1 MSKLNQLLNIEVG
14 TFKRQGNQLILELNH
29 NQFRYDQLSELNEL
43 KQTDSKFLQLV
54 NVVEQGQKVVL
65 TYTLPDKVRSLK
77 ELPQENKAIRAAIA
91 KEIMAQKV
99 VADSQYHIALN
110 PANLWYYPMQ
120 HVWYAYRA
128 NELMPYDDKHS
139 NLAKYK
145 ALILFCLTGTPYER
159 LLSNPQEALTKHPD
173 DYLQQV
179 AKAASLNEL
188 TEVVNGIED
197 FVSYHEWQEVET
209 AQQKTKQRLW
219 LSVAGVAI
227 VAVLAVGLVHKSDER
242 KYQSLA
248 NQNQAQ
254 VTRLKYNNQ
263 IQTALN
269 NHQWSKAKKA
279 MQKAGYS
286 KNSQVQTF
294 LKHKQY
300 QQALNVDPSQ
310 LNKVVNA
317 AYANKDSGNKDS
329 GQVAKWELPTKATS
343 KQKDQLAL
351 EKAIV
356 NYDTNTLNNQLS
368 FTTNGDVLLR
378 MGQAFLAHNDT
389 QDAQTVQTKLAGV
402 NSPKAKYLK
411 ALLSLNSAKN
421 GVNDAQKKLD
431 DANKIDGS
439 KDKDKDKKV
448 DSAKSDLKNAQSDQ
462 SAAQKQVDQA
472 KHKVG
477 D

>member
-1 MSKLNQLLNIEVG
+1 MSKANQLLNIEVG
-14 TFKRQGNQLILELNH
+14 TFKRQGNKLILELNH
-29 NQFRYDQLSELNEL
+29 NQFRYDQLRELNEL
-43 KQTDSKFLQLV
+43 KQADPKFLQLV
-54 NVVEQGQKVVL
+54 NVVEQDQKVVL
-65 TYTLPDKVRSLK
+65 TYTLPDKVKPLK
-77 ELPQENKAIRAAIA
+77 ELPHENKAIRSAIA
-91 KEIMAQKV
+91 KEIMSQDV
-99 VADSQYHIALN
+99 VTDSQYHIALN

-159 LLSNPQEALTKHPD
+159 LVSNPQEALAKHPD
-173 DYLQQV
+173 EYLQQV
-179 AKAASLNEL
+179 AKAASLAEL
-188 TEVVNGIED
+188 KEVVNGIED
-197 FVSYHEWQEVET
+197 FVSYHEWQVVEQN
-209 AQQKTKQRLW
+209 QQKNKQRFW
-219 LSVAGVAI
+219 LSVAGIAI
-227 VAVLAVGLVHKSDER
+227 VAVVAIGLVHKSDER

-248 NQNQAQ
+248 SRNQAQ
-254 VTRLKYNNQ
+254 VTQLKYSGQ
-263 IQTALN
+263 IQTALTD
-269 NHQWSKAKKA
+269 QKWSEAQKA

-286 KNSQVQTF
+286 SSKQAQTF

-300 QQALNVDPSQ
+300 QQALKVDPSQ

-317 AYANKDSGNKDS
+317 AYANKDSG
-329 GQVAKWELPTKATS
+329 QVADWQLPTKATS
-343 KQKDQLAL
+343 KQKDQLKL

-356 NYDTNTLNNQLS
+356 DYDTNTLNNQLS
-368 FTTNGDVLLR
+368 FTTNADVLLR

-421 GVNDAQKKLD
+421 EVSDAQKKLD
-431 DANKIDGS
+431 DANKIDGD

-462 SAAQKQVDQA
+462 SAAQRKVDQA

>member
-1 MSKLNQLLNIEVG
+1 MSKSNQLLNIEVG
-14 TFKRQGNQLILELNH
+14 TFKRQGNKLILELNH

-43 KQTDSKFLQLV
+43 KEADANFLQLV
-54 NVVEQGQKVVL
+54 NVVEQDQKVVL

-77 ELPQENKAIRAAIA
+77 ELPHENKAIRSAIA
-91 KEIMAQKV
+91 KEIMAQNV
-99 VADSQYHIALN
+99 VNDSQYHVALN

-159 LLSNPQEALTKHPD
+159 LLSNPQEAMAKYPD

-179 AKAASLNEL
+179 AKATSLNEL
-188 TEVVNGIED
+188 REVVNGIED
-197 FVSYHEWQEVET
+197 FVSYHEWQAVET

-219 LSVAGVAI
+219 LSMAGVAI

-242 KYQSLA
+242 QYQSLA

-254 VTRLKYNNQ
+254 VTRLKYSGQ

-269 NHQWSKAKKA
+269 DHQWSEAQKD
-279 MQKAGYS
+279 MQRAGYPLT
-286 KNSQVQTF
+286 KQVSVF
-294 LKHKQY
+294 LKHRQY

-310 LNKVVNA
+310 LNKVVNV
-317 AYANKDSGNKDS
+317 AYANQDSN
-329 GQVAKWELPTKATS
+329 QVADWQLPTKATS
-343 KQKDQLAL
+343 KQKDQLKL

-368 FTTNGDVLLR
+368 FTTNADVLLR

-402 NSPKAKYLK
+402 NTAKAKYLK
-411 ALLSLNSAKN
+411 ALLRLNSAK
-421 GVNDAQKKLD
+421 GDV
-431 DANKIDGS
+431 
-439 KDKDKDKKV
+439 
-448 DSAKSDLKNAQSDQ
+448 
-462 SAAQKQVDQA
+462 SAAQKALDEANKINGKKNKTKAKKVAAAKADLKSAQADQKAAQRQADQTKA
-472 KHKVG
+472 KAG

>member
-1 MSKLNQLLNIEVG
+1 MSKPNQLLNIEVG
-14 TFKRQGNQLILELNH
+14 TFKRQGNKLILELNH
-29 NQFRYDQLSELNEL
+29 SQFRYDQLSELNEL
-43 KQTDSKFLQLV
+43 KRTDSNFLQLV
-54 NVVEQGQKVVL
+54 NLVEQDQKVVL

-91 KEIMAQKV
+91 KEIMAQHV
-99 VADSQYHIALN
+99 VNDSQYHVALN
-110 PANLWYYPMQ
+110 PANLWYYPMK

-159 LLSNPQEALTKHPD
+159 LLSNPKEALAKHPD
-173 DYLQQV
+173 EYLQQV
-179 AKAASLNEL
+179 AKAASLAEL
-188 TEVVNGIED
+188 KEVVNGIED
-197 FVSYHEWQEVET
+197 FVSYHEWQVVEQN
-209 AQQKTKQRLW
+209 QQKNKQRFW
-219 LSVAGVAI
+219 LSVAGVVL
-227 VAVLAVGLVHKSDER
+227 VAVVAVGLVHKSGER

-254 VTRLKYNNQ
+254 VTQLKYSGQ
-263 IQTALN
+263 IQTALTDQN
-269 NHQWSKAKKA
+269 WSKAAKVMKR
-279 MQKAGYS
+279 AGYS
-286 KNSQVQTF
+286 STKQARTF
-294 LKHKQY
+294 LQHKQY
-300 QQALNVDPSQ
+300 QQALNAEPSQ
-310 LNKVVNA
+310 LNQVVNT
-317 AYANKDSGNKDS
+317 AYANHDSS
-329 GQVAKWELPTKATS
+329 QVANWQLPTKATS
-343 KQKDQLAL
+343 KQKDQLKL

-368 FTTNGDVLLR
+368 FTTNADVLLR

-411 ALLSLNSAKN
+411 ALLSLNSAKKE
-421 GVNDAQKKLD
+421 VSDAQKKLD

-439 KDKDKDKKV
+439 KDTDKDKKV

-462 SAAQKQVDQA
+462 RAAQKKVAQA
-472 KHKVG
+472 KQKVG

>member
-1 MSKLNQLLNIEVG
+1 MSKPNQLLNIEVG

-43 KQTDSKFLQLV
+43 KEADANFLQLV

-77 ELPQENKAIRAAIA
+77 ELPHENKAIRSAIA
-91 KEIMAQKV
+91 KEIMAQNV
-99 VADSQYHIALN
+99 VNDSQYHVALN

-159 LLSNPQEALTKHPD
+159 LLSNPQEALAKHPD

-179 AKAASLNEL
+179 AKATSLNEL
-188 TEVVNGIED
+188 REVVNGIED
-197 FVSYHEWQEVET
+197 FVSYHEWQAVET

-242 KYQSLA
+242 QYQSLA

-254 VTRLKYNNQ
+254 VTRLKYSGQ

-269 NHQWSKAKKA
+269 DQKWSEA
-279 MQKAGYS
+279 QKDMKRAGYPLT
-286 KNSQVQTF
+286 KQVSVF
-294 LKHKQY
+294 LKHRQY

-317 AYANKDSGNKDS
+317 AYANKDSGQIANW
-329 GQVAKWELPTKATS
+329 QLPTKATS
-343 KQKDQLAL
+343 TQKDQLKL

-368 FTTNGDVLLR
+368 FTTNADVLLR
-378 MGQAFLAHNDT
+378 MGQAYLDHNDT
-389 QDAQTVQTKLAGV
+389 QDAQTAQTKLAGV
-402 NSPKAKYLK
+402 NTAKAKYLK
-411 ALLSLNSAKN
+411 ALLRLNSAK
-421 GVNDAQKKLD
+421 GDV
-431 DANKIDGS
+431 
-439 KDKDKDKKV
+439 
-448 DSAKSDLKNAQSDQ
+448 
-462 SAAQKQVDQA
+462 SAAQKALDEANKINGKKNKAKAKKVAADKADLKSAQADQKAAQRQADQTKA
-472 KHKVG
+472 KAG

>member
-1 MSKLNQLLNIEVG
+1 MSKANQLLNIEVG
-14 TFKRQGNQLILELNH
+14 TFKRQGNKLILELNH

-43 KQTDSKFLQLV
+43 KQADPNFLQLV
-54 NVVEQGQKVVL
+54 NVVEQDQKVVL

-77 ELPQENKAIRAAIA
+77 ELPHENKAIRSAIA
-91 KEIMAQKV
+91 KEIMSQDV
-99 VADSQYHIALN
+99 VTDSQYHIALN

-159 LLSNPQEALTKHPD
+159 LLSNPKEALAKHPD
-173 DYLQQV
+173 EYLQQV
-179 AKAASLNEL
+179 AKATSLAEL
-188 TEVVNGIED
+188 KEVVNSVED
-197 FVSYHEWQEVET
+197 FVSYHEWQVVEHDR
-209 AQQKTKQRLW
+209 QKNKQRLW
-219 LSVAGVAI
+219 LSVAGIAI
-227 VAVLAVGLVHKSDER
+227 VAVVAIGLVHKNDER

-254 VTRLKYNNQ
+254 VTRLRYSGK

-269 NHQWSKAKKA
+269 DKKWSEAQEA
-279 MQKAGYS
+279 MKKAGYS
-286 KNSQVQTF
+286 SSKQAQTF

-300 QQALNVDPSQ
+300 QQALNNDPNQ
-310 LNKVVNA
+310 LSKVVNM
-317 AYANKDSGNKDS
+317 AYANKDSE
-329 GQVAKWELPTKATS
+329 QVVKWELPSSATS
-343 KQKDQLAL
+343 KQKDQLSL

-368 FTTNGDVLLR
+368 FTTNADVLLR

-411 ALLSLNSAKN
+411 ALLSLNSTKN
-421 GVNDAQKKLD
+421 EVSDAQKKLD

-472 KHKVG
+472 KQKVG

>member
-1 MSKLNQLLNIEVG
+1 
-14 TFKRQGNQLILELNH
+14 
-29 NQFRYDQLSELNEL
+29 
-43 KQTDSKFLQLV
+43 
-54 NVVEQGQKVVL
+54 
-65 TYTLPDKVRSLK
+65 
-77 ELPQENKAIRAAIA
+77 
-91 KEIMAQKV
+91 
-99 VADSQYHIALN
+99 
-110 PANLWYYPMQ
+110 MQ

-159 LLSNPQEALTKHPD
+159 LLSNPQEALAKHPD

-179 AKAASLNEL
+179 AKATSLNEL

-197 FVSYHEWQEVET
+197 FVSYHEWQAVET

-254 VTRLKYNNQ
+254 VTRLRYSGE

-269 NHQWSKAKKA
+269 DQKWSEAQKSMK
-279 MQKAGYS
+279 KAGYS
-286 KNSQVQTF
+286 SSKQAQTF
-294 LKHKQY
+294 LRHKQY
-300 QQALNVDPSQ
+300 QQALNNDPNQ
-310 LNKVVNA
+310 LSKVVNA
-317 AYANKDSGNKDS
+317 AYANKDSS
-329 GQVAKWELPTKATS
+329 QVANWQLPTKATS
-343 KQKDQLAL
+343 KQKDQLSL

-368 FTTNGDVLLR
+368 FTTNADVLLR

-411 ALLSLNSAKN
+411 ALLSLNSTKN
-421 GVNDAQKKLD
+421 EVSDAQKKLD

-472 KHKVG
+472 KQKVG

>member
-1 MSKLNQLLNIEVG
+1 MSKANQLLNIEVG
-14 TFKRQGNQLILELNH
+14 TFKRQGNKLILELNH

-43 KQTDSKFLQLV
+43 KQADPNFLQLV
-54 NVVEQGQKVVL
+54 NVVEQDQKVVL
-65 TYTLPDKVRSLK
+65 TYTLPDKVKSLK
-77 ELPQENKAIRAAIA
+77 ELPHENKAIRSAIA
-91 KEIMAQKV
+91 KEIMSQDV
-99 VADSQYHIALN
+99 VTDSQYHIALN
-110 PANLWYYPMQ
+110 PANLWYYPMR

-159 LLSNPQEALTKHPD
+159 LLSNPKEALAKHPD
-173 DYLQQV
+173 EYLQQV
-179 AKAASLNEL
+179 AKATSLAEL
-188 TEVVNGIED
+188 KEVVNGIED
-197 FVSYHEWQEVET
+197 FVSYHEWQAVEQN
-209 AQQKTKQRLW
+209 QQKNKQRFW
-219 LSVAGVAI
+219 LSVAGIAI
-227 VAVLAVGLVHKSDER
+227 VAVVAVGLVHKNDER

-254 VTRLKYNNQ
+254 VTRLKYSGQ

-269 NHQWSKAKKA
+269 DQKWSEAQKA

-286 KNSQVQTF
+286 SSKQAQTF

-300 QQALNVDPSQ
+300 QQALKVDPSQ

-317 AYANKDSGNKDS
+317 AYANQDSS
-329 GQVAKWELPTKATS
+329 QVADWQLPTKATS
-343 KQKDQLAL
+343 KQKDQLKL

-368 FTTNGDVLLR
+368 FTTNADVLLR

-411 ALLSLNSAKN
+411 ALLSLNSTKN
-421 GVNDAQKKLD
+421 EVSDAQKKLD

-472 KHKVG
+472 KQKVG

>member
-1 MSKLNQLLNIEVG
+1 MSKANQLLNIEVG
-14 TFKRQGNQLILELNH
+14 TFKRQGNKLILELNH

-43 KQTDSKFLQLV
+43 KQADPNFLQLV
-54 NVVEQGQKVVL
+54 NLVEQGQKVVL
-65 TYTLPDKVRSLK
+65 TYTLPDKVKSLK
-77 ELPQENKAIRAAIA
+77 ELPHENKAIRSAIA
-91 KEIMAQKV
+91 KEIMRQDV
-99 VADSQYHIALN
+99 VTDSQYHIALN

-159 LLSNPQEALTKHPD
+159 LLSNPKEALAKHPD
-173 DYLQQV
+173 EYLQQV
-179 AKAASLNEL
+179 AKAASLAEL
-188 TEVVNGIED
+188 KEVVNGVED
-197 FVSYHEWQEVET
+197 FVSYHEWQVVEHDR
-209 AQQKTKQRLW
+209 QKNKQHFW
-219 LSVAGVAI
+219 LSVAGIAI
-227 VAVLAVGLVHKSDER
+227 VAVVAIGLVHKNDER

-254 VTRLKYNNQ
+254 VTRLRYSGK

-269 NHQWSKAKKA
+269 DQKWSEAQKA

-286 KNSQVQTF
+286 SSKQAQTF

-300 QQALNVDPSQ
+300 QQALKVDPSQ

-317 AYANKDSGNKDS
+317 AYANQDSS
-329 GQVAKWELPTKATS
+329 QVADWQLPTKATS
-343 KQKDQLAL
+343 KQKDQLKL

-368 FTTNGDVLLR
+368 FTTNADVLLR

-421 GVNDAQKKLD
+421 EVSDAQKKLD

-472 KHKVG
+472 KQKVG

>member
-1 MSKLNQLLNIEVG
+1 MSKPNQLLNIEVG

-43 KQTDSKFLQLV
+43 KQTDANFLQLV

-65 TYTLPDKVRSLK
+65 TYTLLDKVRSLK
-77 ELPQENKAIRAAIA
+77 ELPQENKAIRSAIA

-99 VADSQYHIALN
+99 VNDSQYHIALN

-145 ALILFCLTGTPYER
+145 ALSLFCLTGTPYER
-159 LLSNPQEALTKHPD
+159 LLSKHPD

-179 AKAASLNEL
+179 AKATSLNEL

-242 KYQSLA
+242 KYQCLA

-254 VTRLKYNNQ
+254 VTRLKYSGQ

-269 NHQWSKAKKA
+269 DQKWSEA
-279 MQKAGYS
+279 QKDMKRAGYPS
-286 KNSQVQTF
+286 TKQVSVF
-294 LKHKQY
+294 LKHGQY
-300 QQALNVDPSQ
+300 QQALKVDPSQ
-310 LNKVVNA
+310 LNKVVNT
-317 AYANKDSGNKDS
+317 AYANKDS
-329 GQVAKWELPTKATS
+329 GQVAKWKLPTKATS

-368 FTTNGDVLLR
+368 FTTNADVLLR

-421 GVNDAQKKLD
+421 EVSDAQKKLD

>member
-1 MSKLNQLLNIEVG
+1 MSKSNQLLNIEVG
-14 TFKRQGNQLILELNH
+14 TFKRQGNKLILELNH

-43 KQTDSKFLQLV
+43 KQADSNFLQLV
-54 NVVEQGQKVVL
+54 NVVEQDQKVVL

-77 ELPQENKAIRAAIA
+77 DLPHENKAIRSAIA
-91 KEIMAQKV
+91 KEIMTQKV
-99 VADSQYHIALN
+99 VNDSQYHVALN

-159 LLSNPQEALTKHPD
+159 LLSNPKEALAKHSD

-179 AKAASLNEL
+179 AKATSLNEL

-254 VTRLKYNNQ
+254 VTRLKYSGQ

-269 NHQWSKAKKA
+269 DRKWSEAQKD
-279 MQKAGYS
+279 MQRAGYPAT
-286 KNSQVQTF
+286 KQVNVF
-294 LKHKQY
+294 LKHGQY
-300 QQALNVDPSQ
+300 QQALKVDPSQ
-310 LNKVVNA
+310 LNKVVNT
-317 AYANKDSGNKDS
+317 AYANKDS

-368 FTTNGDVLLR
+368 FTTNADVLLR
-378 MGQAFLAHNDT
+378 MGQAYLDHNDT
-389 QDAQTVQTKLAGV
+389 QDAQTAQTKLAGV
-402 NSPKAKYLK
+402 NTAKAKYLK
-411 ALLSLNSAKN
+411 ALLRLNSAK
-421 GVNDAQKKLD
+421 GDV
-431 DANKIDGS
+431 
-439 KDKDKDKKV
+439 
-448 DSAKSDLKNAQSDQ
+448 
-462 SAAQKQVDQA
+462 SAAQKALDEANKINGKKNKAKAKKVAAAKADLKSAQADQKGAQRQADQTKA
-472 KHKVG
+472 KAG

>member
-1 MSKLNQLLNIEVG
+1 M
-14 TFKRQGNQLILELNH
+14 
-29 NQFRYDQLSELNEL
+29 SELNEL
-43 KQTDSKFLQLV
+43 KEADANFLQLV

-77 ELPQENKAIRAAIA
+77 ELPHENKAIRSAIA
-91 KEIMAQKV
+91 KEIMAQNV
-99 VADSQYHIALN
+99 VNDSQYHVALN

-159 LLSNPQEALTKHPD
+159 LLSNPQEALAKHPD

-179 AKAASLNEL
+179 AKATSLNEL
-188 TEVVNGIED
+188 REVVNGIED
-197 FVSYHEWQEVET
+197 FVSYHEWQAVET

-242 KYQSLA
+242 QYQSLA

-254 VTRLKYNNQ
+254 VTRLKYSGQ

-269 NHQWSKAKKA
+269 DQKWSEA
-279 MQKAGYS
+279 QKDMKRAGYPLT
-286 KNSQVQTF
+286 KQVSVF
-294 LKHKQY
+294 LKHRQY

-317 AYANKDSGNKDS
+317 AYANKDSGQIANW
-329 GQVAKWELPTKATS
+329 QLPTKATS
-343 KQKDQLAL
+343 TQKDQLKL

-368 FTTNGDVLLR
+368 FTTNADVLLR
-378 MGQAFLAHNDT
+378 MGQAYLDHNDT
-389 QDAQTVQTKLAGV
+389 QDAQTAQTKLAGV
-402 NSPKAKYLK
+402 NTAKAKYLK
-411 ALLSLNSAKN
+411 ALLRLNSAK
-421 GVNDAQKKLD
+421 GDV
-431 DANKIDGS
+431 
-439 KDKDKDKKV
+439 
-448 DSAKSDLKNAQSDQ
+448 
-462 SAAQKQVDQA
+462 SAAQKALDEANKINGKKNKAKAKKVAADKADLKSAQADQKAAQRQADQTKA
-472 KHKVG
+472 KAG

>member
-1 MSKLNQLLNIEVG
+1 MSKSNQLLNIEVA
-14 TFKRQGNQLILELNH
+14 TFKRQGNKLILELNH

-43 KQTDSKFLQLV
+43 KQADSNFLQLV
-54 NVVEQGQKVVL
+54 NVVEQDQKVVL

-77 ELPQENKAIRAAIA
+77 ELPHENKAIRAAVA
-91 KEIMAQKV
+91 KKIMAQKV

-159 LLSNPQEALTKHPD
+159 LLSNPKEALAKHPD

-179 AKAASLNEL
+179 AKATSLNEL

-254 VTRLKYNNQ
+254 VTRLKYSGQ

-269 NHQWSKAKKA
+269 DHQWSEA
-279 MQKAGYS
+279 QKDMKRAGYPLT
-286 KNSQVQTF
+286 KQVSVF
-294 LKHKQY
+294 LKHRQY

-317 AYANKDSGNKDS
+317 AYANQDSS
-329 GQVAKWELPTKATS
+329 QVADWQLPTKATS
-343 KQKDQLAL
+343 KQKDQLKL

-368 FTTNGDVLLR
+368 FTTNADVLLR

-411 ALLSLNSAKN
+411 ALLSLNAAKN
-421 GVNDAQKKLD
+421 EVSDAQKKLD

-448 DSAKSDLKNAQSDQ
+448 DSAKSDLKNAQNDQ
-462 SAAQKQVDQA
+462 QAAQKKVDQA

>member
-1 MSKLNQLLNIEVG
+1 MSKANQLLNIEVG
-14 TFKRQGNQLILELNH
+14 TFKRQGNKLILELNH

-43 KQTDSKFLQLV
+43 KQADSNFLQLV
-54 NVVEQGQKVVL
+54 NVVEQDQKVVL

-77 ELPQENKAIRAAIA
+77 ELPHENKAIRSAIA
-91 KEIMAQKV
+91 KEIMRQDV
-99 VADSQYHIALN
+99 VTDSQYHIALN

-159 LLSNPQEALTKHPD
+159 LLSNPKEALAKHPD
-173 DYLQQV
+173 EYLQQG
-179 AKAASLNEL
+179 AKATSLNEL
-188 TEVVNGIED
+188 KEVVNGVED
-197 FVSYHEWQEVET
+197 FVSYHEWQAVEQN
-209 AQQKTKQRLW
+209 QQKNKQRLW
-219 LSVAGVAI
+219 LSVAGIAI
-227 VAVLAVGLVHKSDER
+227 VAVVAIGLVHKNDER

-254 VTRLKYNNQ
+254 VTQLKYSGK

-269 NHQWSKAKKA
+269 DKKWSEAQKA
-279 MQKAGYS
+279 MKKAGYS
-286 KNSQVQTF
+286 SSKQAQTF

-300 QQALNVDPSQ
+300 QQALNNDPNQ
-310 LNKVVNA
+310 LSKVVNT
-317 AYANKDSGNKDS
+317 AYANKDSE
-329 GQVAKWELPTKATS
+329 QVAKWELPSSATG
-343 KQKDQLAL
+343 KQKDQLSL

-368 FTTNGDVLLR
+368 FATNGDVLLR
-378 MGQAFLAHNDT
+378 IGQAFVAHNDT
-389 QDAQTVQTKLAGV
+389 QDAQTAQTKLAGV

-421 GVNDAQKKLD
+421 EVSDAQKKLD

-472 KHKVG
+472 KQKVG

>member
-1 MSKLNQLLNIEVG
+1 MSKANQLLNIEVG
-14 TFKRQGNQLILELNH
+14 TFKRQGNKLILELNH

-43 KQTDSKFLQLV
+43 KQADSNFLQLV
-54 NVVEQGQKVVL
+54 NVVEQDQKVVL

-77 ELPQENKAIRAAIA
+77 ELPHENKAIRSAIA
-91 KEIMAQKV
+91 KEIMSQDV
-99 VADSQYHIALN
+99 VTDSQYHIALN

-159 LLSNPQEALTKHPD
+159 LLSNPKEALAKHPD
-173 DYLQQV
+173 EYLQQV
-179 AKAASLNEL
+179 AKATSLNEL
-188 TEVVNGIED
+188 KEVVNGVED
-197 FVSYHEWQEVET
+197 FVSYHEWQAVEQN
-209 AQQKTKQRLW
+209 QQKNKQRLW
-219 LSVAGVAI
+219 LSVAGIAI
-227 VAVLAVGLVHKSDER
+227 VAVVAIGLVHKNDER

-254 VTRLKYNNQ
+254 VTQLKYSGK

-269 NHQWSKAKKA
+269 DKKWSEAQKA
-279 MQKAGYS
+279 MKKAGYS
-286 KNSQVQTF
+286 SSKQAQTF

-300 QQALNVDPSQ
+300 QQALNNDPNQ
-310 LNKVVNA
+310 LSKVVNT
-317 AYANKDSGNKDS
+317 AYANKDSE
-329 GQVAKWELPTKATS
+329 QVAKWELPSSATG
-343 KQKDQLAL
+343 KQKDQLSL

-368 FTTNGDVLLR
+368 FATNGDVLLR
-378 MGQAFLAHNDT
+378 IGQAFVAHNDT
-389 QDAQTVQTKLAGV
+389 QDAQTAQTKLAGV

-421 GVNDAQKKLD
+421 EVSDAQKKLD

-472 KHKVG
+472 KQKVG

>member
-1 MSKLNQLLNIEVG
+1 MSKSNQLLNIEVG

-43 KQTDSKFLQLV
+43 KEADANFLQLV
-54 NVVEQGQKVVL
+54 NVVEQDQKVAL

-77 ELPQENKAIRAAIA
+77 ELPHENKAIRSAIA
-91 KEIMAQKV
+91 KEIMAQNV
-99 VADSQYHIALN
+99 VNDSQYHVALN

-159 LLSNPQEALTKHPD
+159 LLSNPQEALAKHPD

-179 AKAASLNEL
+179 AKATSLNEL
-188 TEVVNGIED
+188 REVVNGIED
-197 FVSYHEWQEVET
+197 FVSYHEWQVVET

-242 KYQSLA
+242 QYQSLA

-254 VTRLKYNNQ
+254 VTRLKYSGQ

-269 NHQWSKAKKA
+269 DQKWSEA
-279 MQKAGYS
+279 QKDMKRADYPAT
-286 KNSQVQTF
+286 KQVSVF
-294 LKHKQY
+294 LKHRQY
-300 QQALNVDPSQ
+300 QQALKVDPSQ

-317 AYANKDSGNKDS
+317 AYDNKDSS
-329 GQVAKWELPTKATS
+329 RVADWQLPTKATS
-343 KQKDQLAL
+343 KQKEQLSL

-368 FTTNGDVLLR
+368 FTTNADVLW
-378 MGQAFLAHNDT
+378 FSINSC
-389 QDAQTVQTKLAGV
+389 V
-402 NSPKAKYLK
+402 NRK
-411 ALLSLNSAKN
+411 
-421 GVNDAQKKLD
+421 
-431 DANKIDGS
+431 
-439 KDKDKDKKV
+439 
-448 DSAKSDLKNAQSDQ
+448 
-462 SAAQKQVDQA
+462 
-472 KHKVG
+472 
-477 D
+477 

>member
-1 MSKLNQLLNIEVG
+1 MSKANQLLNIEVG
-14 TFKRQGNQLILELNH
+14 TFKRQGNKLILELNH

-43 KQTDSKFLQLV
+43 KQADSNFLQLV
-54 NVVEQGQKVVL
+54 NVVEQDQKVVL

-77 ELPQENKAIRAAIA
+77 ELPHENKAIRSAIA
-91 KEIMAQKV
+91 KEIMRQDV
-99 VADSQYHIALN
+99 VTDSQYHIALN

-159 LLSNPQEALTKHPD
+159 LLSNPQEALAKHPD

-179 AKAASLNEL
+179 AKATSLNEL
-188 TEVVNGIED
+188 KEVVNGVED
-197 FVSYHEWQEVET
+197 FVSYHEWQAVEQN
-209 AQQKTKQRLW
+209 QQKNKQRLW
-219 LSVAGVAI
+219 LSVAGIAI
-227 VAVLAVGLVHKSDER
+227 VAVVAIGLVHKNDER

-254 VTRLKYNNQ
+254 VTQLKYSGK

-269 NHQWSKAKKA
+269 DKKWSEAQKA
-279 MQKAGYS
+279 MKKAGYS
-286 KNSQVQTF
+286 SSKQAQTF

-300 QQALNVDPSQ
+300 QQALNNDPNQ
-310 LNKVVNA
+310 LSKVVNT
-317 AYANKDSGNKDS
+317 AYANKDSE
-329 GQVAKWELPTKATS
+329 QVAKWELPSSATG
-343 KQKDQLAL
+343 KQKDQLSL

-368 FTTNGDVLLR
+368 FATNGDVLLR
-378 MGQAFLAHNDT
+378 IGQAFVAHNDT
-389 QDAQTVQTKLAGV
+389 QDAQTAQTKLAGV

-421 GVNDAQKKLD
+421 EVSDAQKKLD

-472 KHKVG
+472 KQKVG

>member
-1 MSKLNQLLNIEVG
+1 MSKANQLLNIEVG
-14 TFKRQGNQLILELNH
+14 TFKRQGNKLILELNH

-43 KQTDSKFLQLV
+43 KQADPNFLQLV
-54 NVVEQGQKVVL
+54 NLVEQDQKVVL
-65 TYTLPDKVRSLK
+65 TYTLPDKVKSLK
-77 ELPQENKAIRAAIA
+77 ELPHENKAIRSAIA
-91 KEIMAQKV
+91 KEIMSQDV
-99 VADSQYHIALN
+99 VTDSQYHIALN

-159 LLSNPQEALTKHPD
+159 LLSNPKEALAKHPD
-173 DYLQQV
+173 EYLQQV
-179 AKAASLNEL
+179 AKATSLNEL

-197 FVSYHEWQEVET
+197 FVSYHEWQVVEHDR
-209 AQQKTKQRLW
+209 QKNKQRLW
-219 LSVAGVAI
+219 LSVAGIAI
-227 VAVLAVGLVHKSDER
+227 VAVVAIGLVHKNDER

-254 VTRLKYNNQ
+254 VTRLRYSWK

-269 NHQWSKAKKA
+269 DQKWSEAQKA
-279 MQKAGYS
+279 MKKAGYS
-286 KNSQVQTF
+286 SSKQAQTF
-294 LKHKQY
+294 LRHKQY
-300 QQALNVDPSQ
+300 QQALNNDPNQ
-310 LNKVVNA
+310 LSKVVNT
-317 AYANKDSGNKDS
+317 AYANKDSE
-329 GQVAKWELPTKATS
+329 QVAKWELPSSATS
-343 KQKDQLAL
+343 KQKDQLSL

-368 FTTNGDVLLR
+368 FTTNADVLLR

-411 ALLSLNSAKN
+411 ALLSLNSTKN
-421 GVNDAQKKLD
+421 EVSDAQKKLD

-472 KHKVG
+472 KQKVG

>member
-1 MSKLNQLLNIEVG
+1 MSKANQLLNIEVG
-14 TFKRQGNQLILELNH
+14 TFKRQGNKLTLELNH

-43 KQTDSKFLQLV
+43 KQADSNFLQLV
-54 NVVEQGQKVVL
+54 NVVEQDQKVVL
-65 TYTLPDKVRSLK
+65 TYTLPDKVKSLK
-77 ELPQENKAIRAAIA
+77 ELPHENKAIRSAIA
-91 KEIMAQKV
+91 KEIMSQDV
-99 VADSQYHIALN
+99 VTDSQYHIALN

-159 LLSNPQEALTKHPD
+159 LLSNPKEALAKHPD
-173 DYLQQV
+173 EYLQQV
-179 AKAASLNEL
+179 AKATSLSEL
-188 TEVVNGIED
+188 KEVVNGVED
-197 FVSYHEWQEVET
+197 FVSYHEWQAVEQS
-209 AQQKTKQRLW
+209 QQKNKQRFW
-219 LSVAGVAI
+219 LSVTGIAI
-227 VAVLAVGLVHKSDER
+227 VAVVAIGLVHKNDER
-242 KYQSLA
+242 RYQSLA

-254 VTRLKYNNQ
+254 ITRLKYSGK

-269 NHQWSKAKKA
+269 DKKWSEAQKA
-279 MQKAGYS
+279 MKKAGYS
-286 KNSQVQTF
+286 SSKQAQTF

-300 QQALNVDPSQ
+300 QQALNNDPNQ
-310 LNKVVNA
+310 LSKVVNT
-317 AYANKDSGNKDS
+317 AYANKDSE
-329 GQVAKWELPTKATS
+329 QVAKWELPSSATG
-343 KQKDQLAL
+343 KQKDQLSL

-368 FTTNGDVLLR
+368 FTTNADVLLR

-411 ALLSLNSAKN
+411 ALLSLNSTKN
-421 GVNDAQKKLD
+421 EVSDAQKKLD

-472 KHKVG
+472 KQKVG

>member
-1 MSKLNQLLNIEVG
+1 MSKSNQLLNIEVG

-43 KQTDSKFLQLV
+43 KEADANFLQLV
-54 NVVEQGQKVVL
+54 NVVEQDQKVVL

-77 ELPQENKAIRAAIA
+77 DLPHENKAIRAAIA
-91 KEIMAQKV
+91 KKIMAQKV

-159 LLSNPQEALTKHPD
+159 LLSNPQEALAKHPD

-179 AKAASLNEL
+179 AKATSLNEL

-242 KYQSLA
+242 KYRQYQSLA

-254 VTRLKYNNQ
+254 VTRLKYSCQ

-269 NHQWSKAKKA
+269 DQKWSEAQKD
-279 MQKAGYS
+279 MQRAGYPVT
-286 KNSQVQTF
+286 KQVSVF
-294 LKHKQY
+294 LKHRQY

-317 AYANKDSGNKDS
+317 AYANQDSS
-329 GQVAKWELPTKATS
+329 QVADWQLPTKATS
-343 KQKDQLAL
+343 KQKDQLKL

-368 FTTNGDVLLR
+368 FTTNADVLLR
-378 MGQAFLAHNDT
+378 MGQAFIAHNDT

-411 ALLSLNSAKN
+411 ALLSLNAAKN
-421 GVNDAQKKLD
+421 EVSDAQKKLD

-448 DSAKSDLKNAQSDQ
+448 DSAKSDLKNAQNDQ
-462 SAAQKQVDQA
+462 QAAQKKVDQA

>member
-1 MSKLNQLLNIEVG
+1 MSKANQLLNIEVG
-14 TFKRQGNQLILELNH
+14 TFKRQGNKLILELNH

-43 KQTDSKFLQLV
+43 KQADPNFLQLV
-54 NVVEQGQKVVL
+54 NVVEQDQKVVL
-65 TYTLPDKVRSLK
+65 TYTLPDKVKSLK
-77 ELPQENKAIRAAIA
+77 ELPHENKAIRSAIA
-91 KEIMAQKV
+91 KEIMSQDV
-99 VADSQYHIALN
+99 VTDSQYHIALN
-110 PANLWYYPMQ
+110 PANLWYYPMR

-159 LLSNPQEALTKHPD
+159 LLSNPKEALAKHPD
-173 DYLQQV
+173 EYLQQV
-179 AKAASLNEL
+179 AKATSLNEL
-188 TEVVNGIED
+188 TEVVNGVED
-197 FVSYHEWQEVET
+197 FVSYHEWQAVEQN
-209 AQQKTKQRLW
+209 QQKNKQRFW
-219 LSVAGVAI
+219 LSVAGIAI
-227 VAVLAVGLVHKSDER
+227 VAVVAIGLVHKNDER
-242 KYQSLA
+242 KYQTLA

-254 VTRLKYNNQ
+254 VTRLKYSGQ

-269 NHQWSKAKKA
+269 DQKWSEAQKA

-286 KNSQVQTF
+286 SSKQAQTF

-300 QQALNVDPSQ
+300 QQALNNDPNQ
-310 LNKVVNA
+310 LSKVVNT
-317 AYANKDSGNKDS
+317 AYANKDSE
-329 GQVAKWELPTKATS
+329 QVAKWELPSSATS
-343 KQKDQLAL
+343 KQKDQLSL

-368 FTTNGDVLLR
+368 FTTNADVLLR

-389 QDAQTVQTKLAGV
+389 QDAQTVQTKLAGI

-421 GVNDAQKKLD
+421 EVSDAQKKLD
-431 DANKIDGS
+431 DANKIDGG

-472 KHKVG
+472 KQKVG

>member
-1 MSKLNQLLNIEVG
+1 MSKANQLLNIEVG
-14 TFKRQGNQLILELNH
+14 TFKRQGNKLILELNH

-43 KQTDSKFLQLV
+43 KQADSNFLQLV
-54 NVVEQGQKVVL
+54 NLVEQDQKVVL
-65 TYTLPDKVRSLK
+65 TYTLPDKVKSLK
-77 ELPQENKAIRAAIA
+77 ELPHENKAIRSAIA
-91 KEIMAQKV
+91 KEIMSQDV
-99 VADSQYHIALN
+99 VTDSQYHIALN
-110 PANLWYYPMQ
+110 PANLWYYPMR

-159 LLSNPQEALTKHPD
+159 LLSNPKEALAKHPD
-173 DYLQQV
+173 EYLQQV
-179 AKAASLNEL
+179 AKAMSLAEL
-188 TEVVNGIED
+188 KEVVNGVED
-197 FVSYHEWQEVET
+197 FVSYHEWQVVEHDR
-209 AQQKTKQRLW
+209 QKNKQRLW
-219 LSVAGVAI
+219 LSVAGIAI
-227 VAVLAVGLVHKSDER
+227 VAVVAIGLVHKNDER

-254 VTRLKYNNQ
+254 VTRLKYSGK

-269 NHQWSKAKKA
+269 EKKWSEAQKA
-279 MQKAGYS
+279 MKKAGYS
-286 KNSQVQTF
+286 SSKQAQTF
-294 LKHKQY
+294 LRHKQY
-300 QQALNVDPSQ
+300 QQALNNDPNQ
-310 LNKVVNA
+310 LSKVVNA
-317 AYANKDSGNKDS
+317 AYANKDSS
-329 GQVAKWELPTKATS
+329 QVTDWQLPTKATS
-343 KQKDQLAL
+343 KQKDQLKL

-368 FTTNGDVLLR
+368 FTTNADVLLR

-421 GVNDAQKKLD
+421 EVSDAQKKLD
-431 DANKIDGS
+431 NANKIDGS

-472 KHKVG
+472 KQKVG

>member
-1 MSKLNQLLNIEVG
+1 MSKSNQLLNIEVG
-14 TFKRQGNQLILELNH
+14 TFKRQGNKLILELNH

-54 NVVEQGQKVVL
+54 NVVEQDQKVVL

-77 ELPQENKAIRAAIA
+77 ELPHENKAIRSAIA
-91 KEIMAQKV
+91 KEIMAQNV
-99 VADSQYHIALN
+99 VNDSQYHVALN

-159 LLSNPQEALTKHPD
+159 LLSNPQEALAKHPD

-179 AKAASLNEL
+179 AKATSLNEL

-219 LSVAGVAI
+219 LSVA
-227 VAVLAVGLVHKSDER
+227 VLAVGLVHKSDER
-242 KYQSLA
+242 QYQSLA

-254 VTRLKYNNQ
+254 VTRLKYSGQ

-269 NHQWSKAKKA
+269 DQKWSEA
-279 MQKAGYS
+279 QKDMKRAGYPLT
-286 KNSQVQTF
+286 KQVSVF
-294 LKHKQY
+294 LKHRQY

-317 AYANKDSGNKDS
+317 AYANKDSS
-329 GQVAKWELPTKATS
+329 QVADWQLPTKATS
-343 KQKDQLAL
+343 KQKNQLSL

-368 FTTNGDVLLR
+368 FTTNADVLLR
-378 MGQAFLAHNDT
+378 MGQAFIAHNDT

-421 GVNDAQKKLD
+421 EVSDAQKKLD

>member
-1 MSKLNQLLNIEVG
+1 MSKPNQLLNIEVG

-43 KQTDSKFLQLV
+43 KEADANFLQLV

-77 ELPQENKAIRAAIA
+77 ELPHENKAIRSAIA
-91 KEIMAQKV
+91 KEIMAQNV
-99 VADSQYHIALN
+99 VNDSQYHVALN

-159 LLSNPQEALTKHPD
+159 LLSNPQEALAKHPD

-179 AKAASLNEL
+179 AKATSLNEL
-188 TEVVNGIED
+188 REVVNGIED
-197 FVSYHEWQEVET
+197 FVSYHEWQAVET

-242 KYQSLA
+242 QYQSLA

-254 VTRLKYNNQ
+254 VTRLKYSGQ

-269 NHQWSKAKKA
+269 DQKWSEA
-279 MQKAGYS
+279 QKDMKRAGYPLT
-286 KNSQVQTF
+286 KQVSVF
-294 LKHKQY
+294 LKHRQY

-317 AYANKDSGNKDS
+317 AYANKDSGQIANW
-329 GQVAKWELPTKATS
+329 QLPTKATS
-343 KQKDQLAL
+343 TQKDQLKL

-368 FTTNGDVLLR
+368 FTTNADVLLR
-378 MGQAFLAHNDT
+378 MGQAYLDHNDT
-389 QDAQTVQTKLAGV
+389 QDAQTAQTKLAGV
-402 NSPKAKYLK
+402 NTAKAKYLK
-411 ALLSLNSAKN
+411 ALLRLNSAK
-421 GVNDAQKKLD
+421 GDV
-431 DANKIDGS
+431 
-439 KDKDKDKKV
+439 
-448 DSAKSDLKNAQSDQ
+448 
-462 SAAQKQVDQA
+462 SAAQKALDEANKINGKKNKAKAKKVAAAKADLKSAQADQKAAQRQADQTKA
-472 KHKVG
+472 KAG

>member
-1 MSKLNQLLNIEVG
+1 MSKPNQLLNIEVG

-43 KQTDSKFLQLV
+43 KEADANFLQLV

-77 ELPQENKAIRAAIA
+77 ELPHENKAIRSAIA
-91 KEIMAQKV
+91 KEIMAQNV
-99 VADSQYHIALN
+99 VNDSQYHVALN

-159 LLSNPQEALTKHPD
+159 LLSNPQEALAKHPD

-179 AKAASLNEL
+179 AKATSLNEL
-188 TEVVNGIED
+188 REVVNGIED
-197 FVSYHEWQEVET
+197 FVSYHEWQAVET

-242 KYQSLA
+242 QYQSLA

-254 VTRLKYNNQ
+254 VTRLKYSGQ

-269 NHQWSKAKKA
+269 DQKWSEA
-279 MQKAGYS
+279 QKDMKRAGYPLT
-286 KNSQVQTF
+286 KQVSVF
-294 LKHKQY
+294 LKHRQY

-310 LNKVVNA
+310 LNKVVNT
-317 AYANKDSGNKDS
+317 AYANKDSG
-329 GQVAKWELPTKATS
+329 QVANWELPTKATS
-343 KQKDQLAL
+343 KQKDQLKL

-368 FTTNGDVLLR
+368 FTTNADVLLR
-378 MGQAFLAHNDT
+378 MGQAYLDHNDT
-389 QDAQTVQTKLAGV
+389 QDAQTAQTKLAGV
-402 NSPKAKYLK
+402 NTAKAKYLK
-411 ALLSLNSAKN
+411 ALLRLNSAK
-421 GVNDAQKKLD
+421 GDVRAAQKALD
-431 DANKIDGS
+431 EANKING
-439 KDKDKDKKV
+439 KKNKAKAKKV
-448 DSAKSDLKNAQSDQ
+448 AAAKADLKSAQADQ
-462 SAAQKQVDQA
+462 KAAQRQADQIKA
-472 KHKVG
+472 KAG

>member
-14 TFKRQGNQLILELNH
+14 TFKRQGNKLILELNH

-43 KQTDSKFLQLV
+43 KQADSKFLQLV
-54 NVVEQGQKVVL
+54 NVVEQDQKVVL
-65 TYTLPDKVRSLK
+65 TYALPDKVRSLK
-77 ELPQENKAIRAAIA
+77 NLPHENKAIRAAIA
-91 KEIMAQKV
+91 KEIMAQNV
-99 VADSQYHIALN
+99 VNDSQYHIALN

-159 LLSNPQEALTKHPD
+159 LLSNPQEALAKHPD

-179 AKAASLNEL
+179 AKATSLNEL

-219 LSVAGVAI
+219 LSMAGVAI

-269 NHQWSKAKKA
+269 NHQWSKAKKT
-279 MQKAGYS
+279 MQKAGYKVPANMGWFTGTMAS
-286 KNSQVQTF
+286 DAKGSHQY
-294 LKHKQY
+294 LKQISENDAK
-300 QQALNVDPSQ
+300 AGDIVI
-310 LNKVVNA
+310 VNQGA
-317 AYANKDSGNKDS
+317 GAGNN
-329 GQVAKWELPTKATS
+329 GHTAILLGKWQGKATKIIEQGGTGDKVNES
-343 KQKDQLAL
+343 TFGTAFYSLLNGSDVTLARP
-351 EKAIV
+351 I
-356 NYDTNTLNNQLS
+356 
-368 FTTNGDVLLR
+368 
-378 MGQAFLAHNDT
+378 
-389 QDAQTVQTKLAGV
+389 
-402 NSPKAKYLK
+402 
-411 ALLSLNSAKN
+411 
-421 GVNDAQKKLD
+421 KK
-431 DANKIDGS
+431 
-439 KDKDKDKKV
+439 
-448 DSAKSDLKNAQSDQ
+448 
-462 SAAQKQVDQA
+462 
-472 KHKVG
+472 
-477 D
+477 

>member
-14 TFKRQGNQLILELNH
+14 TFKRQGNKLILELNH

-43 KQTDSKFLQLV
+43 KQADSNFLQLV
-54 NVVEQGQKVVL
+54 NVVEQDQKVVL
-65 TYTLPDKVRSLK
+65 TYTLSDKVRSLK
-77 ELPQENKAIRAAIA
+77 DLPHENKAIRSAIA
-91 KEIMAQKV
+91 KEIMAQNV
-99 VADSQYHIALN
+99 VNDSQYHIALN

-159 LLSNPQEALTKHPD
+159 LLSNPQEALAKHPD

-179 AKAASLNEL
+179 AKATSLNEL
-188 TEVVNGIED
+188 TEVVNSIED
-197 FVSYHEWQEVET
+197 FVSYHEWQAVET
-209 AQQKTKQRLW
+209 AQQKAKQRLW
-219 LSVAGVAI
+219 LSVAGVVI

-317 AYANKDSGNKDS
+317 AYAKKDS
-329 GQVAKWELPTKATS
+329 GQVADWQLPTKATS
-343 KQKDQLAL
+343 KQKDQLKL

-356 NYDTNTLNNQLS
+356 NYNTNTLNNQLS
-368 FTTNGDVLLR
+368 FTTNADVLLR
-378 MGQAFLAHNDT
+378 IGQAFLAHNDT

-411 ALLSLNSAKN
+411 ALLSLNSAKKE
-421 GVNDAQKKLD
+421 VSDAQKKLD
-431 DANKIDGS
+431 DANKIDDS

-448 DSAKSDLKNAQSDQ
+448 DSAKSDLKNAQNDQ
-462 SAAQKQVDQA
+462 QAAQKKVDQA